1 MMKKEKINS
10 GFLKSLK
17 KDFVYGLLV
26 LIPIIITFWFVSF
39 CIDLISIPAVRL
51 FGTNLSK
58 SYGVVLSIIIIFLI
72 GFMTRYYIG
81 SFIINLIDEIIFKIP
96 FVSKIYRS
104 IKHIIGSFSN
114 GNKNF
119 MRAVLVEYPRK
130 GLWSIGFVTREN
142 VNGLIDVEG
151 VDMGQDKLSVF
162 LPSTPNPTSGFFVFV
177 DKGAVKPLQL
187 SVEDSIKILMSAGVV
202 DPFEK

>member
-1 MMKKEKINS
+1 
-10 GFLKSLK
+10 
-17 KDFVYGLLV
+17 
-26 LIPIIITFWFVSF
+26 
-39 CIDLISIPAVRL
+39 
-51 FGTNLSK
+51 
-58 SYGVVLSIIIIFLI
+58 
-72 GFMTRYYIG
+72 MTRYYVG
-81 SFIINLIDEIIFKIP
+81 SFIINIIDEIIFKIP
-96 FVSKIYRS
+96 FVNKIYRS

-142 VNGLIDVEG
+142 VNGLVDVDG
-151 VDMGQDKLSVF
+151 VDMGQDKISIF

-177 DKGAVKPLQL
+177 DKASVKPLQL

-202 DPFEK
+202 DPFEKQEARK